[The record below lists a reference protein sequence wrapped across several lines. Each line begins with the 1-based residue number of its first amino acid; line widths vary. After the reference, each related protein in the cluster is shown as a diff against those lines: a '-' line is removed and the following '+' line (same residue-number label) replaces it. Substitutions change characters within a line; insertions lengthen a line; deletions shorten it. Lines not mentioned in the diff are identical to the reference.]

1 MKITTIGLDLAKSIF
16 QVHGVDATGQV
27 VVRKSLRRSQMLPFF
42 AKLPSCLIGI
52 EACGTSHHWAREL
65 IKLGHEVRLM
75 PPAYVKPYVKR
86 GKTDAADAEAVCEAV
101 TRPTMR
107 FVPVKSP
114 EQQAALSMHR
124 TRDLLVKQRTQ
135 LINMIRGLLAEF
147 GVDIPKGLE
156 RALLMARQIVDGRA
170 PDVPIEAAKI
180 VGTLSRQALDTHV
193 RLREIDRDLL
203 VWQRGN
209 DVARRLMTIPGI
221 GPVGATAL
229 AASVTNP
236 HQFRSGRQ
244 FAAWLGLTPLQKSSG
259 GKERLGRITKMG
271 DKYLRKLLIVGMTS
285 LVRRAKYNPA
295 TIDPRLADLLA
306 RKPTRVDRAGADEE
320 RPVVFNQGDGQLL
333 ARQRRGEASNAAEA
347 HQKAR
352 QDSLLISQ
360 PAKVGRRPQPSEALR
375 TDRDH
380 LVGMLQPALSE
391 WITRR
396 PLIH

>member
-1 MKITTIGLDLAKSIF
+1 
-16 QVHGVDATGQV
+16 
-27 VVRKSLRRSQMLPFF
+27 
-42 AKLPSCLIGI
+42 
-52 EACGTSHHWAREL
+52 
-65 IKLGHEVRLM
+65 M

-135 LINMIRGLLAEF
+135 LINMLRGLLAEF
-147 GVDIPKGLE
+147 GYDIPKGLE
-156 RALLMARQIVDGRA
+156 RALLIARQVIDGKA
-170 PDVPIEAAKI
+170 PEVPIEAARI
-180 VGTLSRQALDTHV
+180 ATTLSQQALDVHV
-193 RLREIDRDLL
+193 RLREIDRDLVIWL
-203 VWQRGN
+203 RGN

-229 AASVTNP
+229 AASVTDP

-285 LVRRAKYNPA
+285 LVRRAKYNPKA
-295 TIDPRLADLLA
+295 VDPRLADLLA
-306 RKPTRVDRAGADEE
+306 RKPVRVATVAMANKTARIVWAVMARGVSCRPPASIGDINQRTQGWAEKEISFTGLRERCDVMANRSDREQEQPTRCPR
-320 RPVVFNQGDGQLL
+320 
-333 ARQRRGEASNAAEA
+333 RQS
-347 HQKAR
+347 
-352 QDSLLISQ
+352 LISRMGSCSRTPSG
-360 PAKVGRRPQPSEALR
+360 PAVSLDCINRPDRRLHPTKANTSIYPLQRGSHPQRTWEGCTPLVRLR
-375 TDRDH
+375 TCFR
-380 LVGMLQPALSE
+380 LSGF
-391 WITRR
+391 
-396 PLIH
+396 

>member
-1 MKITTIGLDLAKSIF
+1 MDITTIGLDLAKSIF
-16 QVHGVDATGQV
+16 QVHGVDANGRV
-27 VVRKSLRRSQMLPFF
+27 VIRKSLRRAQMLPFF
-42 AKLPSCLIGI
+42 ARLPSCLVGM
-52 EACGTSHHWAREL
+52 EACGTSHYWAREL

-86 GKTDAADAEAVCEAV
+86 SKTDAADAEAVCEAV

-124 TRDLLVKQRTQ
+124 ARDLLVKQRTQ
-135 LINMIRGLLAEF
+135 LVNMIRGQHPQRSRTGTAD
-147 GVDIPKGLE
+147 G
-156 RALLMARQIVDGRA
+156 ATIVDDEA
-170 PDVPIEAAKI
+170 PDIPIEAAKI
-180 VGTLSRQALDTHV
+180 VGTLSQQALDIHV
-193 RLREIDRDLL
+193 RLRQIDRDLL

-229 AASVTNP
+229 AASVTDP

-285 LVRRAKYNPA
+285 LVRRAKDNPP
-295 TIDPRLADLLA
+295 TIDPRLANLLV
-306 RKPTRVDRAGADEE
+306 RKPVRVATVAMA
-320 RPVVFNQGDGQLL
+320 NKT
-333 ARQRRGEASNAAEA
+333 ARIIWAIMTRGETYRAS
-347 HQKAR
+347 H
-352 QDSLLISQ
+352 
-360 PAKVGRRPQPSEALR
+360 
-375 TDRDH
+375 
-380 LVGMLQPALSE
+380 QPALAA
-391 WITRR
+391 
-396 PLIH
+396 

>member
-1 MKITTIGLDLAKSIF
+1 MQITTIGLDLAKSVF
-16 QVHGVDATGQV
+16 QVHGIDATGQV

-42 AKLPSCLIGI
+42 AKLPSSLVGM
-52 EACGTSHHWAREL
+52 EACGTSHYWAREL

-86 GKTDAADAEAVCEAV
+86 GKTDAAAEAVCEAV

-114 EQQAALSMHR
+114 EQQAALSIHR

-156 RALLMARQIVDGRA
+156 RALLMARRIVDGKA

-180 VGTLSRQALDTHV
+180 VGTLSQQALDTHV
-193 RLREIDRDLL
+193 RLREIDRDLAIWL
-203 VWQRGN
+203 RGN

-221 GPVGATAL
+221 GPIGATAL
-229 AASVTNP
+229 AASVTDP

-244 FAAWLGLTPLQKSSG
+244 FAAWLGLTPLLKSSG

-271 DKYLRKLLIVGMTS
+271 DKYLRKLLVVGMTA
-285 LVRRAKYNPA
+285 LVRRARQNPEG
-295 TIDPRLADLLA
+295 DPRLADLLA
-306 RKPTRVDRAGADEE
+306 RKPTRVATVAMA
-320 RPVVFNQGDGQLL
+320 NKT
-333 ARQRRGEASNAAEA
+333 ARIVWAIMTRGETY
-347 HQKAR
+347 
-352 QDSLLISQ
+352 
-360 PAKVGRRPQPSEALR
+360 R
-375 TDRDH
+375 TGH
-380 LVGMLQPALSE
+380 QPALAA
-391 WITRR
+391 
-396 PLIH
+396 